1 MRLFILVLSVKWWL
15 GPLLLLGLCVIIA
28 LAFLIYSENWNRQEK
43 LATRIRKNARLI
55 ERDVPIRFSNV
66 SPFNDEYGLW
76 HWKDVDLFLVP
87 EGILIRGIQNSDGFY
102 QYIFLYRSA
111 NGRKAYAGCHLS
123 GQWVTPAVNDGIE
136 FTALL
141 SFAMGGSFYC
151 TIHLSINDATLREFR
166 LQGLIA

>member
-87 EGILIRGIQNSDGFY
+87 EGILIRGIKNSDGFY
-102 QYIFLYRSA
+102 QYLFLYRS
-111 NGRKAYAGCHLS
+111 RKSQSSYAGCHLS
-123 GQWVTPAVNDGIE
+123 GRWVLPKVNDGIE
-136 FTALL
+136 LTPLL
-141 SFAMGGSFYC
+141 FSRFGENFYC
-151 TIHLSINDATLREFR
+151 TIRLSINAATLQEFCR
-166 LQGLIA
+166 